1 MEMTLNEYINEK
13 LKILRRDFKI
23 NPTLEEKTH
32 MLSLTSE
39 ILVDN
44 YAHALLIKYL
54 WGGQYK
60 WKRK

>member
-1 MEMTLNEYINEK
+1 MEMTISQYIEEK

-54 WGGQYK
+54 
-60 WKRK
+60 